1 MVFRKF
7 LLAVM
12 TLALVSLAGFADAA
26 SYVVTAKDTSEV
38 IVQKTGVPWSILK
51 KSNPGLKKDSLSPGM
66 TLVVPTAYRVKPGD
80 TFYSLGRRW
89 KISPSQLMAW
99 NFISSPQQL
108 VAGSILY
115 IPPQGIKS
123 DFFWPEPVIPQGPEG
138 LLKMA
143 QFPVRTGDFYS
154 VCDGTVLYKGN
165 YAGLGPVI
173 LIENEKKLVFAFGN
187 FRQSEVKYGE
197 NVKKGQKLG
206 TLSSQ
211 MGLIFFV
218 SQEGKPLD
226 PFQGGSW

>member
-7 LLAVM
+7 LLSVM
-12 TLALVSLAGFADAA
+12 TLALVSLAGFADP
-26 SYVVTAKDTSEV
+26 SPYVVTAKDTSES
-38 IVQKTGVPWSILK
+38 IVQKTGVPWAFLK
-51 KSNPGLKKDSLSPGM
+51 KSNPGLERTALAEGTK
-66 TLVVPTAYRVKPGD
+66 LVVPEAYQVKPGD

-99 NFISSPQQL
+99 NAISSPQQL

-115 IPPQGIKS
+115 IPPQKLNS
-123 DFFWPEPVIPQGPEG
+123 DLHWPETVVPQGPEG

-143 QFPVRTGDFYS
+143 QFPVRKGYFYS
-154 VCDGTVLYKGN
+154 VCNGTVLYKGD

-173 LIENEKKLVFAFGN
+173 LIENEKNLVFAFGN
-187 FRQSEVKYGE
+187 FQQSEVKYGE

-218 SQEGKPLD
+218 SQKGKPLD
-226 PFQGGSW
+226 PFQGGFW